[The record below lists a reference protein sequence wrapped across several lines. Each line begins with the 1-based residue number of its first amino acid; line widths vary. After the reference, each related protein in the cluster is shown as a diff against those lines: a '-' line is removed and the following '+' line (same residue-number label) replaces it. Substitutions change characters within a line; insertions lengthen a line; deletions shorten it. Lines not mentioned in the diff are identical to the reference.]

1 MERPIAW
8 SAHGRP
14 EFPKDG
20 NRSVSHH
27 DAAFRVFK
35 GVGNRYVSSWLTAAN
50 RRRRGSAFSRR
61 WTACSYRHG
70 LQAVGVDAIVAELGI
85 SKKTL
90 YRHFPSKD
98 DLIVAYLKGRFRPLP
113 ESSSKPPAEQILNN
127 FEWFARSLSL
137 AEELSR
143 LRLLERACRTGRR
156 ASSEARKL
164 AVEFKESRR
173 LWYRELLSQLEI
185 DDPDMLA
192 TQLALLIDGA
202 YAARRLVRR
211 DPSVGWAAAAAA
223 RVLLKNAG
231 VPVGAREGT
240 AVRSC
245 EGLGRALRDGEA
257 DTERHHCGAGRFA

>member
-1 MERPIAW
+1 MVDRSKPTATRERILETVD
-8 SAHGRP
+8 RL
-14 EFPKDG
+14 F
-20 NRSVSHH
+20 
-27 DAAFRVFK
+27 
-35 GVGNRYVSSWLTAAN
+35 
-50 RRRRGSAFSRR
+50 
-61 WTACSYRHG
+61 YRHG
-70 LQAVGVDAIVAELGI
+70 LQAVGVDAIAAELGI

-113 ESSSKPPAEQILNN
+113 PSSSKPPAEQILNN

-137 AEELSR
+137 AEDYRGCAYLNALAELGD
-143 LRLLERACRTGRR
+143 EQ
-156 ASSEARKL
+156 SEARKL

-173 LWYRELLSQLEI
+173 LWYRELLSRLEI

-202 YAARRLVRR
+202 YAAALVRR

-231 VPVGAREGT
+231 VPVGAK
-240 AVRSC
+240 
-245 EGLGRALRDGEA
+245 RARPSEA
-257 DTERHHCGAGRFA
+257 AMA